1 MFIYYRGKV
10 TTIQTCATFRQ
21 NVSSDDG
28 IYIPGGCPKL
38 KKRERL
44 LLYYYS
50 YTIVYDFT
58 ARITI
63 VILNILKYSI
73 DDFISVLR

>member
-1 MFIYYRGKV
+1 M
-10 TTIQTCATFRQ
+10 
-21 NVSSDDG
+21 
-28 IYIPGGCPKL
+28 

-50 YTIVYDFT
+50 YTIVYDFD

-63 VILNILKYSI
+63 VILNILKYSR